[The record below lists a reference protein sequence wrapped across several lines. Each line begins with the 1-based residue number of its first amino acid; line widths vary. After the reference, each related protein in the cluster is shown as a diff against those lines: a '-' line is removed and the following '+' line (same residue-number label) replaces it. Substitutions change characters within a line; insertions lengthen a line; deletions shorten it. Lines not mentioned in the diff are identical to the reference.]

1 MNTNPCCPGRT
12 TTKRIKVEGVEV
24 GISNYDGI
32 LGSALA
38 IGSGDESHV
47 KEVIMRGLK
56 ESNYIPRE
64 AEGEYLDSMYDE
76 YLGLKDRMERARA
89 CGFVVEVFVGPTC
102 SGTTHSAVEEALTS
116 AGFKA
121 EVVKVTDAEVMAARG
136 VADSPALA
144 INGKIVSA
152 GKELRQADVTRLLK
166 ASRGG
171 L

>member
-1 MNTNPCCPGRT
+1 MTMNPCCPGRK

-32 LGSALA
+32 LGSAVA
-38 IGSGDESHV
+38 SGTTDESQV
-47 KEVIMRGLK
+47 KEILMRGLR

-64 AEGEYLDSMYDE
+64 AESEYLASMYQE
-76 YLGLKDRMERARA
+76 YIGFKERMERAQA
-89 CGFVVEVFVGPTC
+89 CGFVVEVFVRPDGP
-102 SGTTHSAVEEALTS
+102 GNTHAAVEEALTT

-121 EVVKVTDAEVMAARG
+121 EVVKVTDTKVMTERG

-144 INGKIVSA
+144 INGRMVSVGA
-152 GKELRQADVTRLLK
+152 ELKKADVTRLIK

>member
-1 MNTNPCCPGRT
+1 MTMNPCCPGRR
-12 TTKRIKVEGVEV
+12 TTKRIRVDGVEV

-38 IGSGDESHV
+38 CGATDEGKV
-47 KEVIMRGLK
+47 KDIILRGLK
-56 ESNYIPRE
+56 QSNYVPRE
-64 AEGEYLDSMYDE
+64 AEDE
-76 YLGLKDRMERARA
+76 YLKSMYEEFVGFRDRMDRVRA
-89 CGFVVEVFVGPTC
+89 CGFVVEVFVGPSC
-102 SGTTHSAVEEALTS
+102 SCNTQAAVEEALVS

-136 VADSPALA
+136 VADAPAVA
-144 INGKIVSA
+144 INGKIVST
-152 GKELRQADVTRLLK
+152 GKELKQTEVTRLIK